1 MGGILSMN
9 ILNEWGA
16 LVICLLYTVIATIL
30 GYSAKGKLDM
40 KALDNW
46 SRSGNTMGLIVMIFL
61 TGAGN
66 VSAYTFLGA
75 PGWGFSKGVA
85 VFYVVVYLSFMAFTS
100 YFMSP
105 RVTRLAQ
112 EHGLG
117 TQASA
122 IGVRFESSFL
132 RILCGTVG
140 AAAVCGNSII
150 QIIGCGNIL
159 FIMSHGAIPMWA
171 GQGII
176 LLAISF
182 YIYNSGL
189 RAIGWTNV
197 LQGIMMFCLS
207 ILCALFVIYA
217 IQGNFSF
224 REAFD
229 ELLVQSPVH
238 FTLPGADGSMPELF
252 WTTSILISIFT
263 FWPQY
268 WTFAAGAKSVDVCRR
283 QYTYLPVFY
292 FVMVPMILVG
302 MICVVNYTSYDGIA
316 DNVALS
322 FCQEYLPWWL
332 VGLLAAGILAASQSS
347 AEPMLH
353 TPAYLI
359 SFDVIGVA
367 RKWDEYKVGK
377 WQRIIFLI
385 ITWCVAYPLALSYP
399 ADLPTILLICYGFIA
414 QLFPCM
420 LGVMCWPRGTKQGAI
435 AGLVAGVAVVV
446 LCNFVWANPFSIHAG
461 IWGFMANIPVFI
473 MVSILTKPT
482 SETTLKKFF
491 EKDVLDR
498 FYYREQLESGVE
510 E

>member
-1 MGGILSMN
+1 MEFLHN
-9 ILNEWGA
+9 WGP
-16 LVICLLYTVIATIL
+16 LIICLSYTAVATIL
-30 GYSAKGKLDM
+30 GFSAKGKLDM
-40 KALDNW
+40 NKVDNW

-85 VFYVVVYLSFMAFTS
+85 VFYVVVYLSFMAYTS
-100 YFMSP
+100 YFMAP
-105 RVTRLAQ
+105 RVTKLAT

-122 IGVRFESSFL
+122 IGIRFESRFL
-132 RILCGTVG
+132 RILCGIVG
-140 AAAVCGNSII
+140 AIAVCGNSLI

-159 FIMSHGAIPMWA
+159 NVMSHGVIPYWA
-171 GQGII
+171 GQAII

-197 LQGIMMFCLS
+197 LQGLMMFTLS
-207 ILCALFVIYA
+207 ILCCLFVIYS
-217 IQGNFSF
+217 IQGNMNFGDAF
-224 REAFD
+224 RE
-229 ELLVQSPVH
+229 LLQESPQH
-238 FTLPGADGSMPELF
+238 LTLPGVDGSMPEIF

-268 WTFAAGAKSVDVCRR
+268 WTFAAGSKNEDVCRK

-292 FVMVPMILVG
+292 FVMVPMIIVG
-302 MICVVNYTSYDGIA
+302 FLCVCNYSDYDGVS
-316 DNVALS
+316 DNVALA
-322 FCQEYLPWWL
+322 FCQENLPWWM

-359 SFDVIGVA
+359 SFDVIGTA
-367 RKWDEYKVGK
+367 KKWDDYKVGK
-377 WQRIIFLI
+377 YQRIIFLI

-399 ADLPTILLICYGFIA
+399 TDLPTILLICYGFIA

-420 LGVMCWPRGTKQGAI
+420 IGVLAWPRGTKYGAI
-435 AGLVAGVAVVV
+435 AGLVAGVICVI
-446 LCNFVWANPFSIHAG
+446 LCNFVWPNPFGIHAG
-461 IWGFMANIPVFI
+461 IWGFMFNIPVFI
-473 MVSILTKPT
+473 IVSIVTKPA
-482 SETTLKKFF
+482 SEETLSMFF
-491 EKDVLDR
+491 DKSILDR
-498 FYYREQLESGVE
+498 FYYREQLQDEAAVQKSE
-510 E
+510 A